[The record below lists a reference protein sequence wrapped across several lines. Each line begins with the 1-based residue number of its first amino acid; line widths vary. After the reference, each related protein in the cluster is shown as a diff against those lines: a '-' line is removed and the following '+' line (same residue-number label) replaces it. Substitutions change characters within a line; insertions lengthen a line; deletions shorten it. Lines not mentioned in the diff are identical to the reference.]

1 MRAGAGGVIRPTV
14 CYVGAVAIAS
24 ILRAL
29 VVAALGAAVFV
40 GCDGDSPEPA
50 PTPTITADPVGSAT
64 STVTP
69 TPQPTAA
76 GTPTL
81 APIVTPSPTPSPA
94 VRATP
99 APPPTPSP
107 TPDAAVEATPVP
119 FLEPTR
125 PALRTSFSYDAT
137 PGVYTAITVGAS
149 HACALTADGEAV
161 CWDIASGAVWDAPP
175 GPYTGITARR
185 GATCAITEAGEI
197 ACWSAVGEPFPEDEP
212 DPSRDAPP
220 GRYTAFSWDVKYAT
234 DRYTHAC
241 ALTDGSELVCWS
253 QEGSRASPEELV
265 LPDPPPGAYTALSV
279 RYAFLGWGQDHLA
292 LCALMSTDGAVCWGA
307 GSAHATLSPQT
318 TRVLEGRYTSVGVS
332 RRSFCGL
339 TVAGEIE
346 GCGAARG

>member
-1 MRAGAGGVIRPTV
+1 M
-14 CYVGAVAIAS
+14 
-24 ILRAL
+24 
-29 VVAALGAAVFV
+29 
-40 GCDGDSPEPA
+40 
-50 PTPTITADPVGSAT
+50 
-64 STVTP
+64 
-69 TPQPTAA
+69 
-76 GTPTL
+76 
-81 APIVTPSPTPSPA
+81 VTPSPTPSPA

-99 APPPTPSP
+99 APTPTPSP

-125 PALRTSFSYDAT
+125 PALRTSRTYDAP

-161 CWDIASGAVWDAPP
+161 CWDIASGAVRDAPP
-175 GPYTGITARR
+175 GPYTAITARR

-197 ACWSAVGEPFPEDEP
+197 ACWSAGGEPFPEDEP

-220 GRYTAFSWDVKYAT
+220 GRYTAFSWDVKYAD

-279 RYAFLGWGQDHLA
+279 RYAFLGWAENHLTV
-292 LCALMSTDGAVCWGA
+292 CALAGTDGAVCSTA
-307 GSAHATLSPQT
+307 RSAHAIAYPPSTWFI
-318 TRVLEGRYTSVGVS
+318 EGHYASVASVGPQLL
-332 RRSFCGL
+332 RTHGHR
-339 TVAGEIE
+339 
-346 GCGAARG
+346 